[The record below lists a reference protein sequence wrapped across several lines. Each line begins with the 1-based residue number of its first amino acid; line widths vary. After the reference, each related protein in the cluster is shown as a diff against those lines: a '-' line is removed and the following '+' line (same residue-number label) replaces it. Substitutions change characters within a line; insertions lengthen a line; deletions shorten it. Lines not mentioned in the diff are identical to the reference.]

1 MNYIKCIIKYL
12 NHFVVL
18 KPLSLEETI
27 GFDVKASCS
36 RRPVSHLS
44 KPGDLTKEF
53 YKRLFSFTGLFM
65 D

>member
-44 KPGDLTKEF
+44 KAGDLTKEF
-53 YKRLFSFTGLFM
+53 
-65 D
+65 